1 MVKKETK
8 GVGAFAPKKVAI
20 QPAASKPV
28 AAAGRIGN
36 LGAFAHA
43 PKKKSSRKA

>member
-1 MVKKETK
+1 MAKKEVK
-8 GVGAFAPKKVAI
+8 GVGSVVPKKVAI
-20 QPAASKPV
+20 QPAAPKP
-28 AAAGRIGN
+28 AAGRIGN